1 MTFNINDKVKVRLT
15 EHGHS
20 ILKSRYDELTSGM
33 PIFKSNY
40 PFQRPEED
48 SDGWSEWPLW
58 DLMYQFGKHT
68 YDGSGLP
75 FHADIRIDDKDLRSE
90 ADVASKA

>member
-1 MTFNINDKVKVRLT
+1 MTFNINDNVKVRLT
-15 EHGHS
+15 EHGHE
-20 ILKSRYDELTSGM
+20 ILKKRYDELTSGM
-33 PIFKSNY
+33 PIFKSVY

-68 YDGSGLP
+68 YNGSDLP
-75 FHADIRIDDKDLRSE
+75 FHTIIRIDDADLHSE
-90 ADVASKA
+90 SDVASKA